1 MTRSYSATV
10 SLELIHG
17 CQSIPCVEV
26 GPGYAVCETEPDLSP
41 GDSVAVVVTVA
52 GREHRKPQAVRRLDG
67 CRVEFLGETLSFFR
81 R

>member
-1 MTRSYSATV
+1 MRCWSATV
-10 SLELIHG
+10 ELELLHG

-41 GDSVAVVVTVA
+41 GDSVAVVVTVS
-52 GREHRKPQAVRRLDG
+52 GSWHRKWETVRCVDG
-67 CRVEFLGETLSFFR
+67 NRVEFRPETLTTFR